1 MFGLNIDPSA
11 DRLDLAFDLVAVA
24 EAAGLDI
31 VAVQDHPYHRRHLDT
46 WTLLTVLATRTA
58 RVHVMPNV
66 ANLPLRGPQ
75 VLAKSAASLAYLTGG
90 RIELGIGAGAQ
101 WDAIAAYGGP
111 RRGPGDAVDALDE
124 ALDVIEALWDG
135 DRRSATVEGRY
146 YRLDGARPGP
156 VPNQPIPIWIG
167 GYGPRMLRLVGRR
180 ADGWT
185 VSSSSA
191 PPERILDMQ
200 RTVDEAA
207 QEAGR
212 DPAGVGRN
220 YNLMGR
226 LDPDADRH
234 EGERLSGPTDHWVDV
249 LCRYAEELRFDTFLF
264 WPLDGDE
271 VDQARRFADDVV
283 PRVCERLGDQ
293 HPCVDGS
300 EAARE
305 RPGRYL

>member
-11 DRLDLAFDLVAVA
+11 DRLELAFDLVAVA
-24 EAAGLDI
+24 EAAGLDL

-46 WTLLTVLATRTA
+46 WTLLTVLASRTA
-58 RVHVMPNV
+58 RVNVMPNV

-75 VLAKSAASLAYLTGG
+75 MLAKSAASLASLTGG
-90 RIELGIGAGAQ
+90 RIELGIGAGSQ
-101 WDAIAAYGGP
+101 WDAVAAYGGP
-111 RRGPGDAVDALDE
+111 RRSPGEAVDALEE

-135 DRRSATVEGRY
+135 DRRSATVEGVH

-156 VPNQPIPIWIG
+156 VPGEPIRIWIG

-185 VSSSSA
+185 ASLSFA
-191 PPERILDMQ
+191 PPERIPDMQ

-212 DPAGVGRN
+212 EPAGVRRN
-220 YNLMGR
+220 YNVMGR
-226 LDPDADRH
+226 LDPDADRQ
-234 EGERLSGPTDHWVDV
+234 EGDRLSGPADHWVDV
-249 LCRYAEELRFDTFLF
+249 LCRYADELRFDTLVF

-271 VDQARRFADDVV
+271 VDQARRFAGDVV

-305 RPGRYL
+305 RPGGYL